1 MDEPLT
7 FGSLFSGIGGID
19 LGLERAGLICKWQSE
34 IDSYSSRV
42 LKKHWPNIPNYGD
55 ITKMQTDQIEKVDLI
70 CGGFPCQD
78 ISFAGKGSGLK
89 GERSGLFYEFIRIV
103 RKIRPQYILLENVAA
118 LLVRGLDDVLGTLAA
133 LGYDCE
139 WHCIPAASIGAPH
152 RRDRIF
158 ILAYSNGCGSKIGHA
173 KCCQSAVEKKTDYA
187 VSCGTIMADADSSRL
202 QRWHSQKL
210 SKCLRKRFTRTSS
223 SLQRFQKQCAQWEF
237 EPGLGRV
244 ADGISSRV
252 DRLRGLGNAVVPQ
265 IAEWIGLT
273 FFRGENDL

>member
-1 MDEPLT
+1 MTEPLT

-19 LGLERAGLICKWQSE
+19 LGLERAGLACKWQSE

-42 LKKHWPNIPNYGD
+42 LKKRWPNIPNYGD

-78 ISFAGKGSGLK
+78 ISVAGKGAGLK

-103 RKIRPQYILLENVAA
+103 REIRPQYLLLENVAA
-118 LLVRGLDDVLGTLAA
+118 LLIRGLDDVLGTLAA

-139 WHCIPAASIGAPH
+139 WHCIPAAAIGAPH

-158 ILAYSNGCGSKIGHA
+158 ILAN
-173 KCCQSAVEKKTDYA
+173 
-187 VSCGTIMADADSSRL
+187 ADSSRL
-202 QRWHSQKL
+202 QRWRSQKL
-210 SKCLRKRFTRTSS
+210 SKCPRKRLTRASS
-223 SLQRFQKQCAQWEF
+223 SLQRFKKQCAQWEF

-244 ADGISSRV
+244 ANGIPRRV
-252 DRLRGLGNAVVPQ
+252 DRLKGLGNAVVPQ
-265 IAEWIGLT
+265 ISEWIGLN
-273 FFRGENDL
+273 FFQGEQ